1 MAKPKYKSRATRA
14 SDQASEW
21 RSLAEDLRAL
31 AEDNNPEDVE
41 EELKD
46 SFIKDV
52 VKEAQQKVQENF
64 TIGEVEELRD
74 EMASWRDNYPE
85 NLQSTDKYS
94 MIDDAVNTL
103 DNLSSDEP
111 GEIVIYED
119 IEAVADEL
127 ERMADDLEGVE
138 FPGMFG

>member
-1 MAKPKYKSRATRA
+1 M
-14 SDQASEW
+14 
-21 RSLAEDLRAL
+21 
-31 AEDNNPEDVE
+31 E